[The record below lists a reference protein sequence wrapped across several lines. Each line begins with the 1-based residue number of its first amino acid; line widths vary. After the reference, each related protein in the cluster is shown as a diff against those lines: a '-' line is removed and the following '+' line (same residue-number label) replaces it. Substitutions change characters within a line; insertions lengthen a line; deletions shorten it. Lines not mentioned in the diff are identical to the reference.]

1 MTSASTTNDVT
12 GQTESMMQGL
22 AAHWGL
28 VAAMGVV
35 SIVVGIMAIAWPG
48 LTIVSI
54 AILFSAWL
62 FVSGI
67 VSIIHSF
74 TRDGDTG
81 LRVLNALVGILSVIV
96 GFALLRAPFQS
107 VEVVIFVLG
116 IFWVAQ
122 GIVTFIGGFS
132 RKQGRGWALFVGA
145 IGVIAGI
152 IILQYP
158 ITSAVTLAFLG
169 GIWLIILGV
178 MQLWGAWQLRGAAKH
193 VEAAPAAA

>member
-1 MTSASTTNDVT
+1 MASATTTNDVT
-12 GQTESMMQGL
+12 GQTESVMQGL

-35 SIVVGIMAIAWPG
+35 SILIGIMAIAWPG
-48 LTIVSI
+48 ATIVSI
-54 AILFSAWL
+54 AIIFSAWL

-81 LRVLNALVGILSVIV
+81 MRVLNALIGILSVIV
-96 GFALLRAPFQS
+96 GFALLRSPFQS

-122 GIVTFIGGFS
+122 GIVTFISAFS
-132 RKQGRGWALFVGA
+132 RKQGRGWSLFVG
-145 IGVIAGI
+145 ILGVIAGI
-152 IILQYP
+152 IILEYP
-158 ITSAVTLAFLG
+158 IASAATLAFFG
-169 GIWLIILGV
+169 GFWLIILGV
-178 MQLWGAWQLRGAAKH
+178 MQLWGAWQLREAAKH
-193 VEAAPAAA
+193 PQAAPAAA